1 MNDALDLLDRPGTR
15 IDVGA
20 AQLGGQEMPAAEH
33 VKRQVAVAII
43 VAMEKAAF
51 LMPVDR
57 VIGRVEVQ
65 DDLARGLG
73 PEGIE
78 EEVDKHG
85 LDRGHVMPDLVIA
98 PARGIYR
105 RMLQP
110 VERALASEQRGSS
123 VILLEPAQP

>member
-1 MNDALDLLDRPGTR
+1 MG
-15 IDVGA
+15 
-20 AQLGGQEMPAAEH
+20 
-33 VKRQVAVAII
+33 
-43 VAMEKAAF
+43 KAAL
-51 LMPVDR
+51 LMPMDR
-57 VIGRVEVQ
+57 VIGRVQVQ
-65 DDLARGLG
+65 NDFARRLC
-73 PEGIE
+73 PEGVE

-123 VILLEPAQP
+123 VILLEPAQQGPEHGVMAQVVVVDQVLYPSARPKMRCPTRLRTR